1 MAVPVA
7 PGNGLRF
14 KIIPFRTI
22 KTIKTMNLYVKKH
35 IHMVLCFVRSQWQ
48 HGFLRTLKT
57 KALLMRASIL
67 VLLLSANGLLI
78 AGTGNSQDLD
88 KVIVSV
94 EFKNASLKAAL
105 QKIEKLTQLPFT
117 YKTSDISPYDNIY
130 YQANG
135 ISLTK
140 VLDDLLKSTELRYE
154 LVNSNI
160 VIKKI
165 RKSEIAGNA
174 NPVIS
179 ATEFFDG
186 VIRGKIT
193 DEKGNPVPNASIQL
207 SGSNKGTAANSN
219 GDFIITGVAAGNYR
233 LRISAIGYEDQI
245 KEVSVKDNEDTQ
257 VSFQLK
263 DKNSD
268 LTEVVVTA
276 LGISRKERSLGYST
290 QQVKGD
296 NLTLTKEQNVLGS
309 LAGKIAGVQVTGS
322 SGASM
327 GGTQKIKI
335 RGVNSIAGTDQP
347 LIVVDGTPISNA
359 NFAGSD
365 KADFG
370 NLGQDVNPEDIESVN
385 VLKGPAAS
393 ALYGIRGQYGV
404 IMITTK
410 KGKKGPKK
418 VNVQLNSAFSIEKA
432 GNFFPLQNIYGGGS
446 KQTWNTLSNGEKV
459 VEVGVDESWGPK
471 MDGTMVR
478 QVFSFYPLDPTFGQL
493 TPFVGYPNNIEDY
506 YRTGSNSNQGIV
518 VTGGNENSTFRISFN
533 DTRIRGVE
541 PNSWL
546 RRNNF
551 GLSAGM
557 DLTSKLNASVNFT
570 YATNSAQRPSQGS
583 EHGARYMVQWFQ
595 RSVDM
600 KRLKD
605 YKFPDGSFVNW
616 NIRPIPSSGIVTD
629 FRPRYWNNPYFE
641 AYENPTSDSRDRIF
655 GDVGLTYQILTGLK
669 VSGFVRGDIYTQN
682 IEEKTAF
689 FGRRVP
695 AYTAGKYH
703 NKEMN
708 YELLAQY
715 TRTWDDLSVDI
726 NAGGNIYKRKYT
738 EVYGATAGGLISPGY
753 YSLGASVD
761 RPTIS
766 SYLLRKEIRSLYAM
780 ASFGYKNTY
789 FIDASLRNDNSSALP
804 LDNNSYWYPSVSGSF
819 AFSELMKWKPLSF
832 GKIRLSYAKA
842 GSDLSP
848 YETSFVYA
856 QGTVYTPPPPAS
868 SIPTLSVPDNLA
880 NPNIQPSFANSYEA
894 GIDLQFFKNRL
905 GIDFTYYV
913 QKNKNQIIKL
923 DVSGSSGYAS
933 TTINAGLIQNKG
945 IELTLTGSP
954 VKTKNF
960 SWDIV
965 FNISRNKSMIVE
977 LYPGTNVYVYGST
990 TYSSVTS
997 FLNSYVGQPFGSL
1010 VGKAYQRDP
1019 ATGQILLD
1027 TTTGVNKNMPLYT
1040 DATHNFGSVLPDLTG
1055 GLQNTFRFFGFDL
1068 GIMIDYQSGGQFF
1081 SRTKM
1086 LLAKAG
1092 EGLETAAINDKG
1104 KNVRDPIA
1112 DGGGVHVTGLSV
1124 GTKLPVDAYVDA
1136 RQYYTRL
1143 GTHLYEEWIY
1153 DASYIKLREVRLGYS
1168 FPKKMLGRLPVNNVT
1183 LALIARNP
1191 VMIWQK
1197 APKGLDPSELSTG
1210 GQSISWYESGQA
1222 NTVRS
1227 WGLNLNVN
1235 F

>member
-1 MAVPVA
+1 
-7 PGNGLRF
+7 
-14 KIIPFRTI
+14 
-22 KTIKTMNLYVKKH
+22 MNLYVKRYG
-35 IHMVLCFVRSQWQ
+35 IAMLCFVKSKWS
-48 HGFLRTLKT
+48 HCFLPLLNK
-57 KALLMRASIL
+57 KAFLMRVCILAIFLSISG
-67 VLLLSANGLLI
+67 LLLAR
-78 AGTGNSQDLD
+78 TGNGQDLE

-94 EFKNASLKAAL
+94 SFKNATLKTAL
-105 QKIEKLTQLPFT
+105 QKIEKLTKLPFT
-117 YKTSDISPYDNIY
+117 YKTSDISPYDNIN
-130 YQANG
+130 YQANN
-135 ISLTK
+135 ISLAK
-140 VLDDLLKSTELRYE
+140 VLADILQRTELYYE
-154 LVNSNI
+154 QVNSNI
-160 VIKKI
+160 VIKKA
-165 RKSEIAGNA
+165 KKTDNSEVTGMTTGNE
-174 NPVIS
+174 V
-179 ATEFFDG
+179 FFDG
-186 VIRGKIT
+186 SIRGKVVDEEGKPLANASVQLPSLNKGVVANSQGEFLIT
-193 DEKGNPVPNASIQL
+193 DVKA
-207 SGSNKGTAANSN
+207 GSYKL
-219 GDFIITGVAAGNYR
+219 Y
-233 LRISAIGYEDQI
+233 ISAIGFEDQ
-245 KEVSVKDNEDTQ
+245 VRDVQVRDNEESQLT
-257 VSFQLK
+257 FQMK
-263 DKNSD
+263 SRANN

-276 LGISRKERSLGYST
+276 LGITRKQRSLGYAT
-290 QQVKGD
+290 QQVKGE

-309 LAGKIAGVQVTGS
+309 LSGKIAGVQVTGS

-365 KADFG
+365 KADYG
-370 NLGQDVNPEDIESVN
+370 NLAQDVNPEDIESVN

-418 VNVQLNSAFSIEKA
+418 VSVQVNSAFSVEKA
-432 GNFFPLQNIYGGGS
+432 SNFFPLQNIYGGGS
-446 KQTWNTLSNGEKV
+446 KQTWNTLSNGDKV

-471 MDGTMVR
+471 MDGSLVR
-478 QVFSFYPLDPTFGQL
+478 QVFSFYPQDPTFGQL
-493 TPFVGYPNNIEDY
+493 TPFIAHPDNIEDY
-506 YRTGSNSNQGIV
+506 YRLGSNSNQGITI
-518 VTGGNENSTFRISFN
+518 TGGNENSTFRVSFN

-541 PNSWL
+541 PNTWL

-551 GLSAGM
+551 GLSAGL
-557 DLTSKLNASVNFT
+557 DLSPKLNISTNFT

-616 NIRPIPSSGIVTD
+616 NIRPIPASGVVTD

-641 AYENPTSDSRDRIF
+641 VYENPTNDSRDRIF
-655 GDVGLTYQILTGLK
+655 GDVGLTYQVLNDLK
-669 VSGFVRGDIYTQN
+669 VSGFVRTDIYTQN
-682 IEEKTAF
+682 IEEKTGF

-695 AYTAGKYH
+695 AYTNGKYH
-703 NKEMN
+703 NREMN

-715 TRTWDDLSVDI
+715 TKAWNDFSLDV

-738 EVYGATAGGLISPGY
+738 EVYGATVGGLISPGY
-753 YSLGASVD
+753 FSLAASVD
-761 RPTIS
+761 RPTVS

-804 LDNNSYWYPSVSGSF
+804 VDNNSYWYPSLSGSF

-832 GKIRLSYAKA
+832 GKLRLSYAKA

-856 QGTVYTPPPPAS
+856 QGTVYTSTPP
-868 SIPTLSVPDNLA
+868 IPTLSVPDNLA

-894 GIDLQFFKNRL
+894 GIDLRFFKNRV

-923 DVSGSSGYAS
+923 DVSGASGYAS

-945 IELTLTGSP
+945 IELTITGTP
-954 VKTKNF
+954 VRTKNF
-960 SWDIV
+960 SWDAV
-965 FNISRNKSMIVE
+965 FNIGRNKNMVVE
-977 LYPGTNVYVYGST
+977 LHPDINVYAYGST
-990 TYSSVTS
+990 TYSNVTS
-997 FLNSYVGQPFGSL
+997 FLNSYVGMPFGSL
-1010 VGKAYQRDP
+1010 IGKAYQRDP
-1019 ATGQILLD
+1019 ATGMILLD
-1027 TTTGVNKNMPLYT
+1027 TTGVNRNMPLYT
-1040 DATHNFGSVLPDLTG
+1040 DATHNFGSVLPDFTG
-1055 GLQNTFRFFGFDL
+1055 GFQNTFRVFGFEL
-1068 GIMIDYQSGGQFF
+1068 GVMIDYQFGGQFF

-1092 EGLETAAINDKG
+1092 QGIETAAINDKG
-1104 KNVRDPIA
+1104 KNVRDPLA
-1112 DGGGVHVTGLSV
+1112 DGGGVHVVGLNAY
-1124 GTKLPVDAYVDA
+1124 TKQPIDAYVDA
-1136 RQYYTRL
+1136 RRYYNVVL
-1143 GTHLYEEWIY
+1143 GTHVYEEWLY
-1153 DASYIKLREVRLGYS
+1153 DASYIKLREVRLGFP
-1168 FPKKMLGRLPVNNVT
+1168 FPKKMLGKLPVQSIT
-1183 LALIARNP
+1183 LAFIARNP
-1191 VMIWQK
+1191 VMIWQE

-1210 GQSISWYESGQA
+1210 SQSISWYESGQA